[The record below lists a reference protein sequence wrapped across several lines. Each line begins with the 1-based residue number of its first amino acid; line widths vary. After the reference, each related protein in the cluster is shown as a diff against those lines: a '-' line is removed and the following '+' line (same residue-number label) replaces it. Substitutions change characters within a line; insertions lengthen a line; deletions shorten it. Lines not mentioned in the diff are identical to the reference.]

1 MAASDV
7 EREHLGLLDGA
18 GDNEPL
24 EDLEEPTEEGEEG
37 ATMTL
42 VEHLEELRKRL
53 FIVVIAVAVG
63 SIAAFVFWDHILAFL
78 LTPLPYA
85 IKGIKEITS
94 VNGQPRLVVHGVGE
108 AFTVSLK
115 LAIAVGVVVASPVAL
130 YELWAFIAPGL
141 TRRERRYATP
151 FTVLGVVLFV
161 AGLAVGFV
169 VLRYPVD
176 WLLTFGAD
184 RFVTL
189 LDADS
194 YLTFV
199 AYFLLAFGV
208 VFELPLILT
217 FLSLVGIVNSHM
229 LRHRRMYSWFGLWFI
244 SCFITPGADPYSP
257 VIIGVAMTI
266 LYELSI
272 VLMRAIGK

>member
-7 EREHLGLLDGA
+7 ERDHLGLLDGA
-18 GDNEPL
+18 D
-24 EDLEEPTEEGEEG
+24 EDVPPEGLEEPGEEGEEG

-53 FIVVIAVAVG
+53 FIVVIAIAIG
-63 SIAAFVFWDHILAFL
+63 SIAAFVFWNQVLGFL

-85 IKGIKEITS
+85 VKGIKEITS
-94 VNGQPRLVVHGVGE
+94 VNGSPHLVVHGVGE
-108 AFTVSLK
+108 AFTVALK
-115 LAIAVGVVVASPVAL
+115 LAIAVGVVLSCPVAL

-141 TRRERRYATP
+141 TRRERRYTAP

-161 AGLAVGFV
+161 AGLSVGFV

-217 FLSLVGIVNSHM
+217 FLS
-229 LRHRRMYSWFGLWFI
+229 
-244 SCFITPGADPYSP
+244 
-257 VIIGVAMTI
+257 
-266 LYELSI
+266 
-272 VLMRAIGK
+272 

>member
-7 EREHLGLLDGA
+7 GQDRVGLLNGA
-18 GDNEPL
+18 GGGAPGT
-24 EDLEEPTEEGEEG
+24 EEPEG

-42 VEHLEELRKRL
+42 IEHLDELRRRL
-53 FIVVIAVAVG
+53 FYCVIAVAVG
-63 SIAAFVFWDHILAFL
+63 SILSFIFWEHILGFL

-85 IKGIKEITS
+85 VRGVEAARQITY
-94 VNGQPRLVVHGVGE
+94 VNGSPHLVVHGVGE
-108 AFTVSLK
+108 AFTVALK
-115 LAIAVGVVVASPVAL
+115 LSIAMGFVVAAPVTL
-130 YELWAFIAPGL
+130 YQVWAFISPGL

-151 FTVLGVVLFV
+151 FTVLGALLFV
-161 AGLAVGFV
+161 IGLGVGFV

-176 WLLTFGAD
+176 WLLTFGQD
-184 RFVTL
+184 RFITL

-208 VFELPLILT
+208 VFELPLVLT
-217 FLSLVGIVNSHM
+217 FLSLVGIVNSRL
-229 LRHRRMYSWFGLWFI
+229 LRQRRKYAWFGLWVL

-257 VIIGVAMTI
+257 VIIGVATTA

-272 VLMRAIGK
+272 LLMRLLGR